1 MQQYNSMIHHIE
13 LDANPTFTLR
23 NLDGQKRK
31 GTTMNLIAPPL
42 ATE

>member
-23 NLDGQKRK
+23 NPNEVRRTL
-31 GTTMNLIAPPL
+31 T
-42 ATE
+42 